1 MPEVPEILQ
10 VHVTLADKEPQVSA
24 LINTIPPRS
33 SKTFDDYAREY
44 ILPKIVPKNAYGA
57 KYERVDIVFRVYKK
71 LNLV

>member
-10 VHVTLADKEPQVSA
+10 VHVTLADKEPQVST

-44 ILPKIVPKNAYGA
+44 ILPKIAPKNA
-57 KYERVDIVFRVYKK
+57 
-71 LNLV
+71 